1 MPLIPGHRSGS
12 KLQTPTSMYLL
23 SLYAIECLSNHGHST
38 RCSHLM
44 RAQKL
49 TFPDNYFDL
58 SFTNFVVTDLDD
70 QKIVGQHLYRTL
82 KPGGQA
88 IVCTFAFCP
97 HGDARRAAH
106 LATRRPNAKL
116 GLAYDPE

>member
-1 MPLIPGHRSGS
+1 MRAILKSSRYQIGGCQDKGS
-12 KLQTPTSMYLL
+12 LPITGLL
-23 SLYAIECLSNHGHST
+23 NFIK
-38 RCSHLM
+38 

-49 TFPDNYFDL
+49 TSPDNYFDL

-97 HGDARRAAH
+97 HGGARRAAH
-106 LATRRPNAKL
+106 LATRQPNAKL